1 MKQGVSMKILVVDD
15 HALVREGLHQVLKGL
30 DEQIEVLEASA
41 CARAFELADQHP
53 DLDLVLMDYMMPDL
67 NGLLGLEAFGKSHPE
82 LPVVMLTGSVD
93 PQLESRL
100 LARGAAGYLSKG
112 GNSQDMLRM
121 LRQVLAGEDPRPKAG
136 AATLAQTMVPNGVR
150 PEPRLTQRQEEVL
163 AMLLAGASNKR
174 ISGELFI
181 SDETTRNHVSA
192 ILRFFGVE
200 SRIQAVLAAGRLGY
214 TAAPPSPGSAPSS
227 SL

>member
-1 MKQGVSMKILVVDD
+1 MKILVVDD
-15 HALVREGLHQVLKGL
+15 HDLVREGLRQVLKGL
-30 DEQIEVLEASA
+30 DEQIEVLEASV

-82 LPVVMLTGSVD
+82 LPVVILTGSMD
-93 PQLESRL
+93 SQLEARL

-121 LRQVLAGEDPRPKAG
+121 LRQVLAGEDPIPRASPSAK
-136 AATLAQTMVPNGVR
+136 TSNGVT
-150 PEPRLTQRQEEVL
+150 PEPRLTQRQEQVL

-174 ISGELFI
+174 ISSELFI

-192 ILRFFGVE
+192 ILRFFNVE

-214 TAAPPSPGSAPSS
+214 TAAPPSPESASS
-227 SL
+227 F

>member
-1 MKQGVSMKILVVDD
+1 MKPGVKMKILVVDD
-15 HALVREGLHQVLKGL
+15 HDLVREGLRQVLKGL
-30 DEQIEVLEASA
+30 DEQIEVLEASV

-82 LPVVMLTGSVD
+82 LPVVILTGSMD
-93 PQLESRL
+93 SQLEARL

-121 LRQVLAGEDPRPKAG
+121 LRQVLAGEDPIPRASPSAK
-136 AATLAQTMVPNGVR
+136 TSNGVT
-150 PEPRLTQRQEEVL
+150 PEPRLTQRQEQVL

-174 ISGELFI
+174 ISSELFI

-192 ILRFFGVE
+192 ILRFFNVE

-214 TAAPPSPGSAPSS
+214 TAAPPSPESASS
-227 SL
+227 F

>member
-1 MKQGVSMKILVVDD
+1 MKPGVKMKILVVDD
-15 HALVREGLHQVLKGL
+15 HDLVREGLRQVLKGL
-30 DEQIEVLEASA
+30 DEQIEVLEASV

-82 LPVVMLTGSVD
+82 LPVVLLTGSMD
-93 PQLESRL
+93 SQLEARL

-121 LRQVLAGEDPRPKAG
+121 LRQVLAGEDPRPRASPSAK
-136 AATLAQTMVPNGVR
+136 TSNGVT
-150 PEPRLTQRQEEVL
+150 PEPRLTQRQEQVL

-174 ISGELFI
+174 ISSELFI
-181 SDETTRNHVSA
+181 SDETTRNHVRA
-192 ILRFFGVE
+192 ILRFFNVE

-214 TAAPPSPGSAPSS
+214 TAAPPSPESASS
-227 SL
+227 F

>member
-1 MKQGVSMKILVVDD
+1 MKPGVKMKILVVDD
-15 HALVREGLHQVLKGL
+15 HDLVRAGLRQVLKGL
-30 DEQIEVLEASA
+30 DEQIEVLEASV

-67 NGLLGLEAFGKSHPE
+67 NGMLGLEAFGKSHPE
-82 LPVVMLTGSVD
+82 LPVVILTGSVD
-93 PQLESRL
+93 SQLEARL

-121 LRQVLAGEDPRPKAG
+121 LRQVLAGEDPRPRASP
-136 AATLAQTMVPNGVR
+136 AATAQAMEPNGVT
-150 PEPRLTQRQEEVL
+150 PAPHLTQRQEQVL

-192 ILRFFGVE
+192 ILRFFNVE

-214 TAAPPSPGSAPSS
+214 TAAPPSPGSASS
-227 SL
+227 F